1 MPRLN
6 ISDRDLIIAA
16 VITIIYLL
24 TGFTPNP
31 LEWPNQIENR
41 FTLMESIQPENPD
54 IIELNAKFEAFY
66 QSEYQKLGT
75 KDMRE
80 EQIEAEAL
88 EEFLYAEIPYIN
100 DFENYFAWEHFPEI
114 SEVITR
120 GDDCDGMAIVAC
132 SILTRRG
139 YESYVLNSKWHS
151 WIEIYLDDG
160 VVLSILTDP
169 ESMTTPWYLK
179 YNANS
184 INFRLISYLD
194 VVFHNFILL
203 LFLEQIFVTFY
214 LLIKRYDSFQQIYT
228 TLLALLLSP
237 LPVLLMFASL
247 LGY

>member
-1 MPRLN
+1 MPRFN
-6 ISDRDLIIAA
+6 ISDRDLAIAA
-16 VITIIYLL
+16 IITVIYLL

-41 FTLMESIQPENPD
+41 IALMESIQPDNPY
-54 IIELNAKFEAFY
+54 IIELDAKFEVFY
-66 QSEYQKLGT
+66 EAEYQKLGSEG
-75 KDMRE
+75 MRE

-100 DFENYFAWEHFPEI
+100 DFENYLAWEHYPEI
-114 SEVITR
+114 SEVVTR

-139 YESYVLNSKWHS
+139 YENYVLNSKWHS
-151 WIEIYLDDG
+151 WIEIYLEEG
-160 VVLSILTDP
+160 EIISILTDP

-179 YNANS
+179 YNAEN
-184 INFRLISYLD
+184 INFRWISYLD

-214 LLIKRYDSFQQIYT
+214 FLIRRYDSFQQIYT

-237 LPVLLMFASL
+237 LPVLLTFASL
-247 LGY
+247 MGY